1 MTPTRRR
8 RRRPWVVKASKQ
20 LTPNLKTAVSALRT
34 ADLSHRKIA
43 EQLGYSNLAISK
55 FLCRYDASGDL
66 NRKSGSSGIKKS
78 SEEDDTVLEQR
89 FRTANE
95 LQKDWKDQNAR

>member
-1 MTPTRRR
+1 M
-8 RRRPWVVKASKQ
+8 KASKQ
-20 LTPNLKTAVSALRT
+20 LTPNLKTAVSVLRT

-66 NRKSGSSGIKKS
+66 NRKSGSNGIKKS
-78 SEEDDTVLEQR
+78 SEEDDAVLEQLLLQD
-89 FRTANE
+89 FEQQMNCGKIGRTKPA
-95 LQKDWKDQNAR
+95 